1 MSDQTDSQEPHNFT
15 GRRQDGIQAGPDVE
29 CVVCGIP
36 KRIHEF
42 IPQRVGFDVKVVNE
56 IVHVKMDGRW
66 YALSSGQAA
75 KLGGELTG
83 ASLVTAAYEGFMKG
97 K

>member
-29 CVVCGIP
+29 CVICGIP
-36 KRIHEF
+36 KKLHEYT
-42 IPQRVGFDVKVVNE
+42 PPRVHFKVKPVDDK
-56 IVHVKMDGRW
+56 VHVMIDGRW
-66 YALSSGQAA
+66 YTLSSGQAS
-75 KLGGELTG
+75 KLAGELTG
-83 ASLVTAAYEGFMKG
+83 ASMVTAAYEGFMKG

>member
-1 MSDQTDSQEPHNFT
+1 MVDSQEPHNFT

-29 CVVCGIP
+29 CVICGIP
-36 KRIHEF
+36 KRIHETV
-42 IPQRVGFDVKVVNE
+42 PTRVEFQVKVVND
-56 IVHVKMDGRW
+56 IVHIKLNGRW
-66 YALSSGQAA
+66 YDLSHGQAG

-83 ASLVTAAYEGFMKG
+83 AAIAAAAYAGFMKG